1 MRILSVDFAG
11 AIGAPGGAAPAEAL
25 PQIAFAGRSNVGKSS
40 LINRMLGR
48 TRTQMARVSARPGKT
63 REINFY
69 RVRGRLDDQSEGGE
83 VAFHLVDL
91 PGYGF
96 ARVPE
101 SVRASWGEMIDRYL
115 AESGRLRGVVHLVD
129 ARHEPKSDDR
139 RLTDF
144 LAATGIPVLVVA
156 TKIDKLRRGERTR
169 NLARIVGGL
178 GVDEE
183 QVLPFSALSGE
194 GRDEL
199 LAALDHL
206 IDGVGAEGSGATAP
220 LPTRPDSRGGTS

>member
-11 AIGAPGGAAPAEAL
+11 AIGAPGGPAPAEAL
-25 PQIAFAGRSNVGKSS
+25 PEIAFAGRSNVGKSS
-40 LINRMLGR
+40 LINRLLGR

-69 RVRGRLDDQSEGGE
+69 RVRARLDDQGEDGE

-101 SVRASWGEMIDRYL
+101 SVRESWGRMIDRYL
-115 AESGRLRGVVHLVD
+115 GESGRLRGVVHLVD
-129 ARHEPKSDDR
+129 ARHGPKPDDR
-139 RLTDF
+139 RLIDF

-156 TKIDKLRRGERTR
+156 TKVDKVRRSERDR
-169 NLARIVGGL
+169 NLARVVGIL
-178 GVDEE
+178 GVDGE
-183 QVLPFSALSGE
+183 QVLPFSAHSGE

-206 IDGVGAEGSGATAP
+206 IDGEGAAGVGAEAPVPSGP
-220 LPTRPDSRGGTS
+220 VSGGGTS